1 METELTK
8 LSQYFFKKK
17 SLYFSKYV
25 PTLPGNYCKLR
36 HFWNL
41 PSCWCP
47 SIPCFFGQSIKN
59 ILQVHN
65 IYFGGSAFATPL
77 WPLKAKN
84 PLLLNN
90 DYCVA
95 SQYNCDN
102 YLLLSSVPQ
111 LRTKEGSKQLILC
124 PLKLLINTVFWK
136 SSKISHHF
144 PNTVWIPQM
153 APMYRVEQK

>member
-8 LSQYFFKKK
+8 LSQYFFKKN
-17 SLYFSKYV
+17 LYIFQNMF
-25 PTLPGNYCKLR
+25 LPCLAIIVNWDIFGICP
-36 HFWNL
+36 HAGVH
-41 PSCWCP
+41 PSP
-47 SIPCFFGQSIKN
+47 GFFGQSIKN

-65 IYFGGSAFATPL
+65 RYFGGSAFATPL
-77 WPLKAKN
+77 WPLNAKN

-124 PLKLLINTVFWK
+124 PLKLLINAVFWK